1 MSEREHGDV
10 EFDFSLPIEQK
21 QVKARLAQLYKEQ
34 QHAGERHGLQK
45 GQRQNATTW
54 HIMREFSVL
63 RHGSDGDRFEREL
76 RKIMFNVIDTGT
88 DADAATAAV
97 AMTPAKSKG
106 LQPTSVTQIIWALAG
121 ACSSAPTHAE
131 LASLALPAGR
141 PPRLQR
147 PAARALARPDRALAV
162 KYCGSLVV
170 A

>member
-1 MSEREHGDV
+1 MPVFYSERKVTEHLNRWLHDECEHGDV

-54 HIMREFSVL
+54 HIMPEFSVL

-88 DADAATAAV
+88 D
-97 AMTPAKSKG
+97 
-106 LQPTSVTQIIWALAG
+106 
-121 ACSSAPTHAE
+121 
-131 LASLALPAGR
+131 
-141 PPRLQR
+141 PPRQR
-147 PAARALARPDRALAV
+147 WR
-162 KYCGSLVV
+162 
-170 A
+170 